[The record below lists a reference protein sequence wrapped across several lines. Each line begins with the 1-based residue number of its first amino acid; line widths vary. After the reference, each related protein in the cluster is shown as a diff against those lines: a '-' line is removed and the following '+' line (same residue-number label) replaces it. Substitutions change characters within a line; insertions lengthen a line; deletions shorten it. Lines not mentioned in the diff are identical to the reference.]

1 MRASPG
7 LTTGLAALALLAAA
21 PAGAEVITGRYICE
35 RGVEIPVTYV
45 NGVEPAVVVLMVE
58 GRMITLEQEI
68 SGSGARYGWPSD
80 GSHYVWWD
88 KGGQAMLNWYDGE
101 VGEEVTLYAFC
112 ESQ

>member
-1 MRASPG
+1 MTRWLAG
-7 LTTGLAALALLAAA
+7 AAALALLPPAAS
-21 PAGAEVITGRYICE
+21 AEVITTRYLCE

-45 NGVEPAVVVLMVE
+45 NGVDPAVVVLVVE
-58 GRMITLEQEI
+58 GRMMTLEQEV

-88 KGGQAMLNWYDGE
+88 QGEEATLSWYDGE

-112 ESQ
+112 ERQ